1 METWKLGNALA
12 FAAMVGVNA
21 AANIIPIGGNTT
33 GEVSAN
39 YPNLFTPA
47 PITFAIWGIIYL
59 MLAGFIVYQ
68 WGPFDTEEENKGL
81 RSRLGA
87 WFIISCVMNIAWIFA
102 WHFDAIALSLVFIL
116 GLLVSLIFIERCI
129 KSVKETRWSRIL
141 VNATF
146 DIYFGWIFVATIAN
160 AGTLLTKLGWD
171 FWGLG
176 QPFGVIFA
184 LLIATGILSI
194 LVVAQR
200 KPILGLTAIWAFA
213 GILIRHLSPAELNS
227 RYPFVIMAIVFSM
240 VFLMSMIVYS
250 IACTSYWRKHTP
262 VAIR

>member
-1 METWKLGNALA
+1 MEKWKLGNTIA
-12 FAAMVGVNA
+12 FITMVIVNI

-47 PITFAIWGIIYL
+47 PITFTIWGIIYL
-59 MLAGFIVYQ
+59 MLAGFIAYQ
-68 WGPFDTEEENKGL
+68 WRTSDSDEESRKL
-81 RSRLGA
+81 RSRLSV

-116 GLLVSLIFIERCI
+116 GLLVSLLFIERCI
-129 KSVKETRWSRIL
+129 KSVEETRWSRIL

-146 DIYFGWIFVATIAN
+146 DIYFGWIFVAAIAN
-160 AGTLLTKLGWD
+160 AGTLFTKLGWD
-171 FWGLG
+171 FFGLG

-184 LLIATGILSI
+184 LLIATGILSV
-194 LVVAQR
+194 LVVTQH
-200 KPILGLTAIWAFA
+200 KPILGLTAIWAFS

-250 IACTSYWRKHTP
+250 IAHTTYWRKHMPT
-262 VAIR
+262 AMG